1 MKTIGI
7 FLLMVSLG
15 AFTLG
20 CGGGYA
26 NDGAETAPAPAA
38 TPVDTSG
45 GADEGST
52 ENGTPAVPPAETPDE
67 PPAETPDEPPAENPD
82 ETPAE
87 NPDEPPAENPDETPA
102 ENPDEA
108 EPAPEE

>member
-26 NDGAETAPAPAA
+26 NDGAETAPAPVA

-52 ENGTPAVPPAETPDE
+52 ENITPAE
-67 PPAETPDEPPAENPD
+67 PPAETPA
-82 ETPAE
+82 
-87 NPDEPPAENPDETPA
+87 
-102 ENPDEA
+102 
-108 EPAPEE
+108 

>member
-1 MKTIGI
+1 MKMIGI
-7 FLLMVSLG
+7 FLLMLSLG

-20 CGGGYA
+20 CGGYA
-26 NDGAETAPAPAA
+26 NDGAETTPAPVAA
-38 TPVDTSG
+38 PIDTGG

-67 PPAETPDEPPAENPD
+67 PPAETPDEPPAETPAETPD
-82 ETPAE
+82 ET
-87 NPDEPPAENPDETPA
+87 
-102 ENPDEA
+102 PDEA

>member
-1 MKTIGI
+1 LKKGTITMKMIGI
-7 FLLMVSLG
+7 FLLMLSLG

-20 CGGGYA
+20 CGGYA
-26 NDGAETAPAPAA
+26 NDGAETTPALVAAPI
-38 TPVDTSG
+38 DTGG

-52 ENGTPAVPPAETPDE
+52 ENGTPAVPPAENPDE
-67 PPAETPDEPPAENPD
+67 TPA

-87 NPDEPPAENPDETPA
+87 NPDET
-102 ENPDEA
+102 PDEA

>member
-20 CGGGYA
+20 CGSGYA
-26 NDGAETAPAPAA
+26 NDGAETTTAPAA

-45 GADEGST
+45 GAYEGST
-52 ENGTPAVPPAETPDE
+52 ENI
-67 PPAETPDEPPAENPD
+67 
-82 ETPAE
+82 TPAE
-87 NPDEPPAENPDETPA
+87 NPA
-102 ENPDEA
+102 
-108 EPAPEE
+108 